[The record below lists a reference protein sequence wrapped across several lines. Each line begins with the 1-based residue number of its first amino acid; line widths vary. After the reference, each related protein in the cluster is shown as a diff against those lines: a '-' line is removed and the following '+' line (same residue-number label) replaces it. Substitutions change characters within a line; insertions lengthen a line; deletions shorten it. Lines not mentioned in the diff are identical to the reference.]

1 MKGYKMEIAKTK
13 QGVPVSSKKAD
24 LEAEKKREKENEKKL
39 LESLVADDIENKPN
53 RCRICW
59 RSAWK

>member
-24 LEAEKKREKENEKKL
+24 LEAEKNREKDGFFNL
-39 LESLVADDIENKPN
+39 
-53 RCRICW
+53 
-59 RSAWK
+59 